1 MFAQLNIEP
10 VLCLALGVKSDL
22 YRWLDVI
29 FCVMK
34 YACNACTQHKCSE
47 NVICA
52 NTFRQLCPI
61 TNAICYIL
69 FTHREKS
76 ERIVCMVISD
86 LQNFIILLQC
96 IRAMPFSTQ
105 FHFWPTLKILRFDED
120 SVREQNNFPFLC
132 SCVSAWHY
140 HFCERTVEHA
150 FSCIYD
156 CESKCSSDSLR
167 IFVYFVTI
175 WYYQMFILKAQ
186 HTIHFE

>member
-1 MFAQLNIEP
+1 MYVRSINALKTSFALTHFDN
-10 VLCLALGVKSDL
+10 
-22 YRWLDVI
+22 
-29 FCVMK
+29 CVQSRMPF
-34 YACNACTQHKCSE
+34 A
-47 NVICA
+47 
-52 NTFRQLCPI
+52 TFYSH
-61 TNAICYIL
+61 T
-69 FTHREKS
+69 EKNRN
-76 ERIVCMVISD
+76 ELCMVISD

-175 WYYQMFILKAQ
+175 WYYQVFTLKAQ